1 MCVCVSCRKE
11 FSRVWHPGGSFWR
24 SVRTSSHRSE
34 QIHQLTWSFTKMPT
48 GLLPDD
54 PGNWRGLREI
64 FIEERQDLHPTR
76 KRRPVWRGARSAPGG
91 SWMFQPLT
99 DEPLSGRPIQSIRF
113 KTGRQDGSAFSGCSV
128 KQLRAELL
136 RPTCCRS
143 PLRRGPAP
151 EFSGWDMSGHGTDV
165 CLDAI

>member
-1 MCVCVSCRKE
+1 
-11 FSRVWHPGGSFWR
+11 
-24 SVRTSSHRSE
+24 
-34 QIHQLTWSFTKMPT
+34 MPT

-113 KTGRQDGSAFSGCSV
+113 KTGRQDGVRLFCVLCEAVTCRTPETYLLPVAATAWTCPGIQWVGHVGAWHGCLFRCYIECWYPS
-128 KQLRAELL
+128 
-136 RPTCCRS
+136 TTI
-143 PLRRGPAP
+143 
-151 EFSGWDMSGHGTDV
+151 W
-165 CLDAI
+165 